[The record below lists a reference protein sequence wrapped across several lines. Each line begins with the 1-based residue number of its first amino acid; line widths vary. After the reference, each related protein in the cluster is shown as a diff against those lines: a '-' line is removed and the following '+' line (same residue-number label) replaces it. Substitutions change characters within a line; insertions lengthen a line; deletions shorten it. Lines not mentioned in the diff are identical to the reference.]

1 MRNWELIN
9 YGKVLK
15 IKIKI
20 LLNLFNVKYGLKV
33 GESNN
38 TLTGTE
44 RVKIINNSLFIYDYL
59 QIQTVLLETVQERIE
74 MAADRR

>member
-33 GESNN
+33 GEFNN

-44 RVKIINNSLFIYDYL
+44 RVNYNWF
-59 QIQTVLLETVQERIE
+59 
-74 MAADRR
+74 

>member
-1 MRNWELIN
+1 MIN

-33 GESNN
+33 GEFNN

-44 RVKIINNSLFIYDYL
+44 RVKVVKIHVNLVSNTNYNLHSFLAS
-59 QIQTVLLETVQERIE
+59 TVAEQ
-74 MAADRR
+74 D